1 MLKYAKVIDDE
12 TKKCQVGTGTN
23 AEFYESVGMT
33 QQDVEQSD
41 VDNCWYLKEYC
52 PHKSEEEKER
62 EERERINQL
71 SLTKREVFLAIY
83 RDKQITPEQIRAML
97 TSEEARIEFDYA
109 NDYFRGNPLIG
120 QLGEALGYT
129 PSQLDTLFETGE
141 IPQDVNTVE

>member
-1 MLKYAKVIDDE
+1 MLKYAKIINKE
-12 TKKCQVGTGTN
+12 TKQCEVGLGTN
-23 AEFYESVGMT
+23 AEFYESIGMT

-62 EERERINQL
+62 EERERLDML

-83 RDKQITPEQIRAML
+83 RDKGITPEQIRAML
-97 TSEEARIEFDYA
+97 TTEEARIEFDYA

-120 QLGEALGYT
+120 QLGEALEYT
-129 PSQLDTLFETGE
+129 SEQLDTLFKTGE
-141 IPQDVNTVE
+141 L

>member
-1 MLKYAKVIDDE
+1 MLKYAKIINEE
-12 TKKCQVGTGTN
+12 TKQCEVGLGTN
-23 AEFYESVGMT
+23 AEFYKSIGMT

-83 RDKQITPEQIRAML
+83 RDKQITPEQIRSML
-97 TSEEARIEFDYA
+97 TTDEARIEFDYA

-120 QLGEALGYT
+120 QLGEALEYT
-129 PSQLDTLFETGE
+129 SEQLDTLFETGE
-141 IPQDVNTVE
+141 L